1 MTATTAIPINAAVL
15 ERSDAVRA
23 AFQAPAPLPG
33 FVIIPDFLTAE
44 YLERA
49 LAGCDG
55 ANVATFCGHAP
66 EDDPEAVRNEFFEPV
81 EGRLYITIHQRPV
94 GPVPLLR
101 ALHERLVAEETLAAM
116 ERLTGIT
123 LSGEGHR
130 SVLTSWGPWTFLG
143 PHTDA
148 TSAGRPNRLIL
159 SLSLTRRWDRRFG
172 GITGFQW
179 NGAGPTVWVEPLLNN
194 VVIFK
199 AFEGSWHWVEQ
210 IAGDAPDRL
219 RYTFTME
226 YA

>member
-1 MTATTAIPINAAVL
+1 VTASTAIPINRAVL
-15 ERSDAVRA
+15 DRSDALRD
-23 AFQAPAPLPG
+23 AFQAPTPLPG
-33 FVIIPDFLTAE
+33 FVIVSNFLTRE
-44 YLERA
+44 HLEQA

-55 ANVATFCGHAP
+55 AKVATFCGHAP
-66 EDDPEAVRNEFFEPV
+66 EEDPLAVRNEFFEPV

-94 GPVPLLR
+94 EGVPLLR
-101 ALHERLVAEETLAAM
+101 ALHDLLVAEETLVAM
-116 ERLTGIT
+116 ESLTGIA
-123 LSGEGHR
+123 LSRDGHR

-148 TSAGRPNRLIL
+148 ASAGRPNRLIV
-159 SLSLTRRWDRRFG
+159 SLSLTRHWDRRFG

-179 NGAGPTVWVEPLLNN
+179 NGAGPTVWVEPRLNN
-194 VVIFK
+194 AVIFK
-199 AFEGSWHWVEQ
+199 AFEGSVHWVEQ